1 MGEVFEQ
8 SPTSGQPSV
17 LLQHPNGASCEI
29 QLHGATV
36 TSYKTA
42 QGREVLFL
50 SQTAAFNG
58 CQAIRGGIPVV
69 FPQFLRPDPTL
80 PSHGFAR
87 TSAWELSDEER
98 ESGASPGAVA
108 AVLTLSDSAAT
119 RALWPFAFHLRYVVE
134 LGETQLTT
142 TLHITNTSDAAFR
155 CQALLHTY
163 LAVEDISQ
171 TAVTGLKGLSYRDQ
185 LAETADSAQEAAE
198 ARAIAEE
205 TDTIFMDAGRDV
217 HVESG
222 GITTVVKKSASQTFA
237 DGHDAPVPVD
247 TVLWNPWEAK
257 GAGMKDL
264 ERDGYQRF
272 VCVEP
277 GLVSA
282 RRSVAPSERLTLAQT
297 LAPSQ
302 H

>member
-1 MGEVFEQ
+1 MVREVFEQ

-50 SQTAAFNG
+50 SQTAVFNG

-87 TSAWELSDEER
+87 TSAWELSDEEK
-98 ESGASPGAVA
+98 ESGASPGAVT

-134 LGETQLTT
+134 LEETQLTT

-155 CQALLHTY
+155 CQ
-163 LAVEDISQ
+163 
-171 TAVTGLKGLSYRDQ
+171 
-185 LAETADSAQEAAE
+185 
-198 ARAIAEE
+198 
-205 TDTIFMDAGRDV
+205 
-217 HVESG
+217 
-222 GITTVVKKSASQTFA
+222 
-237 DGHDAPVPVD
+237 VD

-282 RRSVAPSERLTLAQT
+282 PRSVAPSERLTLAQT
-297 LAPSQ
+297 LASP